1 MASTW
6 LPRKKNEPY
15 IYTMITSGQL
25 FDSINE
31 KTAILKNEISQAGK
45 VGILNIHKQCENLV
59 KNLLNLS
66 YDYALVNLNEPVTNY
81 PGIDIGDEGKGI
93 AYQVT
98 SEKTSLKVDDTLEK
112 VIRFRHYV
120 KFPSIKVFMLSAKQG
135 TYTLNTDLKGLF
147 VFDASKD
154 IIDFDDWLK
163 FVQHLPADK
172 LQAIK
177 SFLDTELPYTI
188 QKLKGEEAAAEQKSK
203 TLIDTEAS
211 LQISKMTYFQHSVI
225 RVRFLGRSFSTPAL
239 YQKMNKFYEG
249 IKKNNLYLFNNVYLR
264 SQTTQQMDYYE
275 KLNRGQV
282 VNYFG
287 EGALRIQANSIIFEK
302 ASYTT
307 EQTILTNLTTE
318 FLAIFTLLIMAKE
331 LYGTQTMQVELD
343 VDIASNGKLCFMM
356 QNSYLHVNNY
366 FSSPVLNPSP
376 LSFSKVVH
384 NVENPTLN
392 HIYTELIHGFVTE
405 GQPGYFF
412 QPFLELNETEQNRTN
427 AGLKGVFSPAL
438 KDLDE

>member
-1 MASTW
+1 
-6 LPRKKNEPY
+6 
-15 IYTMITSGQL
+15 MITSGQF

-31 KTAILKNEISQAGK
+31 KIAILRNEINQAGK

-59 KNLLNLS
+59 KKLLNLS

-81 PGIDIGDEGKGI
+81 PGIDIGDESKGI

-98 SEKTSLKVDDTLEK
+98 SEKISLKVDDTLEK
-112 VIRFRHYV
+112 VIRFKHYV

-135 TYTLNTDLKGLF
+135 SYTLNTNLKSLF
-147 VFDASKD
+147 IFDPSND
-154 IIDFDDWLK
+154 IVDFDDWLK
-163 FVQHLPADK
+163 YVQHLPADK

-177 SFLDTELPYTI
+177 SYLDMELPYTI
-188 QKLKGEEAAAEQKSK
+188 QKLKSEEAAAEQKLN
-203 TLIDTEAS
+203 TLIDAEAS
-211 LQISKMTYFQHSVI
+211 LQNSGMTYFQHSVI
-225 RVRFLGRSFSTPAL
+225 RVRFLSKSFSTPTL

-249 IKKNNLYLFNNVYLR
+249 VKKNNLYLFNNIYLR
-264 SQTTQQMDYYE
+264 SQTAQQMDYYE
-275 KLNRGQV
+275 KLNHGQV

-331 LYGTQTMQVELD
+331 LYGAQTMQVELD

-392 HIYTELIHGFVTE
+392 DIYTELIHGFVTE

-412 QPFLELNETEQNRTN
+412 QPFLELNDTEQNRTN